1 MYQSRIKNAKKR
13 TGRQERGRMLVEPD
27 DSQSYAVVESMLGNG
42 RLSALCEDGQTRIA
56 RIRGSMRKAGG
67 KVIIEPRDLIVVALR
82 DYEDDKAD
90 VIHKY
95 TLDEVHEILKWNVL
109 PAPLRKALTRSEFMA
124 GDEDEEEHVVFGDS
138 DNWMP
143 TTSPS
148 TSTAP
153 SAGTSKKKPA
163 DTADDLDIAAI

>member
-27 DSQSYAVVESMLGNG
+27 DSQSYAVVQAMLGNG
-42 RLSALCEDGQTRIA
+42 RLSAICEDGKTRVA

-82 DYEDDKAD
+82 DYEDDKGD

-109 PAPLRKALTRSEFMA
+109 PTALRRVLTRSEFQ
-124 GDEDEEEHVVFGDS
+124 GDDDEEDHVVFTE
-138 DNWMP
+138 DNWDP
-143 TTSPS
+143 T
-148 TSTAP
+148 
-153 SAGTSKKKPA
+153 AGGPGGTGGAVPKKTGVA
-163 DTADDLDIAAI
+163 AELEELDIAAI